1 MNIKFISLFSFL
13 KFLVYLIISNGKY
26 GKSFLSQKHI
36 RYERSRYLPANLRL
50 SLKSHFRI
58 SSGRRA
64 VQTMLAEVMLGRVRH
79 LVFGQPVSR
88 EVAAG
93 SQGLNIPETRIIFR
107 RLLGDGGQ
115 LSVVQVLDGRRVLGR
130 NNKK

>member
-1 MNIKFISLFSFL
+1 
-13 KFLVYLIISNGKY
+13 
-26 GKSFLSQKHI
+26 
-36 RYERSRYLPANLRL
+36 
-50 SLKSHFRI
+50 
-58 SSGRRA
+58 
-64 VQTMLAEVMLGRVRH
+64 MLAEVMLGRVRH